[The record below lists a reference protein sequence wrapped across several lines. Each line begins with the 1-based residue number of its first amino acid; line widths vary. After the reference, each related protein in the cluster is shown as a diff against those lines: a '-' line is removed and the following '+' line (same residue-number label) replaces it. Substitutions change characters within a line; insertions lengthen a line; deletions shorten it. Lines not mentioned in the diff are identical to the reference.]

1 MTGDSNPTD
10 DAIALVRR
18 IAARESWRGLIGKR
32 WEDEAAEIVAKL
44 DARLIAVPA
53 GMVLVSEAELNEL
66 RGRLA
71 WAGGQSP
78 LVCGS
83 AGFASAGLGTSGNG
97 PGSYSTGTAPAQRGE
112 AAENEFLS

>member
-18 IAARESWRGLIGKR
+18 IAARESWQAHYGKR

-44 DARLIAVPA
+44 DARSTDVPA
-53 GMVLVSEAELNEL
+53 GMVLVREAELNEL
-66 RGRLA
+66 RGRMA

-78 LVCGS
+78 LVCRSDGLVS
-83 AGFASAGLGTSGNG
+83 AGPGTSGNG
-97 PGSYSTGTAPAQRGE
+97 PGSYSTGVA
-112 AAENEFLS
+112 AAEQEPRP